1 MKFYQSL
8 TRRIRMSVH
17 RIRPRRLP
25 RIFTF
30 RFYWTIA
37 CFPFTWLRQSWKK
50 QRTRDLLLG
59 LPAVMIFAGILYL
72 HIQTRTQKQA
82 LTAGY
87 FTAAQVAI
95 SAKDFTTAE
104 FLLRRVLDQ
113 GDTRV
118 SDARYSM
125 AVVLDETG
133 RTKRASKLFQMLA
146 PDDSLGNRK
155 AHRRLALILSNQLS
169 PDSSPEYLRKTQ
181 WHLKASGKDS
191 SPEFAIAWG
200 RYYLTIGDAESAKPY
215 LRMAV
220 EKFPELWQ
228 VLAKVELTTGDVE
241 TSVISFQKASNHLRK
256 QLVQTPHDVSVRS
269 NYANILMKLGQFE
282 DSRLVLEEGIKANP
296 EGPWKRLLASVMV
309 NFHDVRASKG
319 ASISE
324 LLGYLGEALTY
335 DSEFSPA
342 LERLISYAT
351 ADVKGN
357 VELKTILAQVLAGGN
372 QHAMAHLA
380 MGNLC
385 WIEGDHEQAMIHFE
399 IGIELREDVPVLLN
413 NLAWMVAH
421 DSQSPDLPRAMGL
434 IETALSHSPKDARF
448 LDTRGT
454 IHMLQGSWK
463 LAMTDFEKSVSGVSN
478 KQAVHLKLAKVYDHL
493 NMHDIAEQH
502 RVLSQPPATA
512 DSEQD

>member
-8 TRRIRMSVH
+8 PRRIRMIV
-17 RIRPRRLP
+17 RGIRVRKLP
-25 RIFTF
+25 KIFTF

-169 PDSSPEYLRKTQ
+169 PDSSP
-181 WHLKASGKDS
+181 
-191 SPEFAIAWG
+191 
-200 RYYLTIGDAESAKPY
+200 
-215 LRMAV
+215 
-220 EKFPELWQ
+220 
-228 VLAKVELTTGDVE
+228 
-241 TSVISFQKASNHLRK
+241 
-256 QLVQTPHDVSVRS
+256 
-269 NYANILMKLGQFE
+269 
-282 DSRLVLEEGIKANP
+282 
-296 EGPWKRLLASVMV
+296 
-309 NFHDVRASKG
+309 
-319 ASISE
+319 
-324 LLGYLGEALTY
+324 
-335 DSEFSPA
+335 
-342 LERLISYAT
+342 
-351 ADVKGN
+351 
-357 VELKTILAQVLAGGN
+357 
-372 QHAMAHLA
+372 
-380 MGNLC
+380 
-385 WIEGDHEQAMIHFE
+385 
-399 IGIELREDVPVLLN
+399 
-413 NLAWMVAH
+413 
-421 DSQSPDLPRAMGL
+421 
-434 IETALSHSPKDARF
+434 
-448 LDTRGT
+448 
-454 IHMLQGSWK
+454 
-463 LAMTDFEKSVSGVSN
+463 
-478 KQAVHLKLAKVYDHL
+478 
-493 NMHDIAEQH
+493 
-502 RVLSQPPATA
+502 
-512 DSEQD
+512 